1 MAWGMTLFKQT
12 IPVLIGGLE
21 NTLFLLGRTQQHAT
35 HKKISEGELL
45 AGRLAPD
52 MYNLKEQVGYIYFI
66 ALEAAGQLSGKEI
79 PEFSYDESTIDEL
92 KVSLERAIAFLKTI
106 TDKELKGAEE
116 RNYSSHLLANEKL
129 PAEEYVF
136 RAIIPNFYFHVAIV
150 YGILR
155 HLGVPLVKQDYIGK
169 LQTV

>member
-1 MAWGMTLFKQT
+1 MALFEQT
-12 IPVLIGGLE
+12 IPALIGGLE
-21 NTLFLLGRTQQHAT
+21 NTLILLGRAQQHAT
-35 HKKISEGELL
+35 NSKISEGELF

-66 ALEAAGQLSGKEI
+66 ALEAAGQLSGKEV
-79 PEFSYDESTIDEL
+79 PEFSYDESTLDEL
-92 KVSLERAIAFLKTI
+92 KLSLERAIACLKTI
-106 TDKELKGAEE
+106 AERDLKDAEG
-116 RNYSSHLLANEKL
+116 RSYSSHLLANKKL

-155 HLGVPLVKQDYIGK
+155 HLGVPLTKQDYIGR